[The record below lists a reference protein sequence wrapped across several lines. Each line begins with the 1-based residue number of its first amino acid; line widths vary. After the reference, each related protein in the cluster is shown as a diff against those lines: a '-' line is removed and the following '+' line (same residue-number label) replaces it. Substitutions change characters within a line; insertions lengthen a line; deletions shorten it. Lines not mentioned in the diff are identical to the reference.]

1 MANTLFDKVWNDHV
15 VMEQEDGS
23 TLVHIDRIFLHER
36 TGSAALASI
45 EASGRKIKTPSHVFC
60 TMDHIV
66 DTFPGRTDQTTM
78 PGGSE
83 FIKVTRDLSLKEN
96 ITLFDLGDA
105 RQGISHV
112 VSTEQGIALPGC
124 TMICPDSHTCT
135 LGGIGALATGV
146 GSSECEHALV
156 TETLRFTKP
165 KQMRVIFMGEKQPSV
180 TAKDMI
186 LHLIAVYS
194 AAGGSGYAVEFAG
207 PVVEDLEVEARL
219 TLCNMAVEFS
229 AFTGIIA
236 PDEKVFNYLKGRPY
250 APAGESWAQAME
262 YWSTLATDQGA
273 HFDREITIDCKDIAP
288 TVTWGTSP
296 QHAISIDGKVPALSS
311 DDADSNHSMEQAL
324 IYMGLESGQMIEGL
338 PIQAAFI
345 GSCTNSRLSDLRI
358 AADILK
364 GRKVSANVRA
374 ICVPGSTQVK
384 LAAENE
390 GLDRIFL
397 DAGFE
402 WRESGCSMCF
412 YAGGEGFISGE
423 RVITSTNRNFEG
435 RQGPGCRSHLAS
447 PATVAASAVNG
458 SITDVR
464 KLEHL
469 T

>member
-1 MANTLFDKVWNDHV
+1 MKYTLFDKVWNDHLIT
-15 VMEQEDGS
+15 QQDDGAD
-23 TLVHIDRIFLHER
+23 LLYIDRIFLHER

-45 EASGRKIKTPSHVFC
+45 EENGRSIKNSSHVFC

-78 PGGSE
+78 PGGSD
-83 FIKVTRDLSLKEN
+83 FIRVTRDLSLKGN
-96 ITLFDLGDA
+96 ITLFDLGDE

-112 VSTEQGIALPGC
+112 VSPEQGIALPGC
-124 TMICPDSHTCT
+124 TIICPDSHTCT
-135 LGGIGALATGV
+135 LGGLGALATGV

-165 KQMRVIFMGEKQPSV
+165 KQMRVVFNGQLNSGV
-180 TAKDMI
+180 SAKDMI
-186 LHLIAVYS
+186 LNLIAKYS
-194 AAGGSGYAVEFAG
+194 AAGGSGYAVEFSG
-207 PVVEDLEVEARL
+207 PVVEALSVEARL

-236 PDEKVFNYLKGRPY
+236 PDHKVFDYLKDRPY
-250 APAGESWAQAME
+250 APSGESWIQAKE
-262 YWSTLATDQGA
+262 YWSTLSTDDGA
-273 HFDREITIDCKDIAP
+273 HFDQEIEIDCTNVSP

-296 QHAISIDGKVPALSS
+296 QHAIPIDGQVPALMSE
-311 DDADSNHSMEQAL
+311 DGDARRSMKQSLA
-324 IYMGLESGQMIEGL
+324 YMGLESGQSIEGL

-358 AADILK
+358 AAAILR
-364 GRKVSANVRA
+364 GRKVSSAVRA

-384 LAAENE
+384 EAAEKE
-390 GLDRIFL
+390 GLDQIFIN
-397 DAGFE
+397 AGFE

-412 YAGGEGFISGE
+412 YAGGEGFVSGE

-447 PATVAASAVNG
+447 PATVAASAING
-458 SITDVR
+458 AITDSR
-464 KLEHL
+464 KMGIV
-469 T
+469 

>member
-15 VMEQEDGS
+15 VMEQEDGC

-273 HFDREITIDCKDIAP
+273 HFDREITICLLY
-288 TVTWGTSP
+288 TSP
-296 QHAISIDGKVPALSS
+296 SPRDRTRSRMPSS
-311 DDADSNHSMEQAL
+311 A
-324 IYMGLESGQMIEGL
+324 
-338 PIQAAFI
+338 
-345 GSCTNSRLSDLRI
+345 
-358 AADILK
+358 
-364 GRKVSANVRA
+364 
-374 ICVPGSTQVK
+374 
-384 LAAENE
+384 
-390 GLDRIFL
+390 
-397 DAGFE
+397 
-402 WRESGCSMCF
+402 
-412 YAGGEGFISGE
+412 
-423 RVITSTNRNFEG
+423 
-435 RQGPGCRSHLAS
+435 
-447 PATVAASAVNG
+447 
-458 SITDVR
+458 
-464 KLEHL
+464 
-469 T
+469 

>member
-345 GSCTNSRLSDLRI
+345 GSCTNSRLSDLRV

-364 GRKVSANVRA
+364 GRKVSTNVRA

-384 LAAENE
+384 LAAEKE